1 MVARTFLF
9 FPLLYKIAPCKR
21 SSIVDWRF
29 PPYPGD
35 EGSLWNDEL
44 KCVDLFLP
52 LWKQFLL
59 IFICLVQL
67 SVSSSA
73 LHHSVWDGGGQ
84 LQLALKDAWQWQW
97 GHAMDAKGDGWT
109 FAALNSLCVCGH
121 ERGPAM
127 SSFWFWQFP
136 VVVWEITLGKTGWRT
151 QSNWPEFFFFSFLLC
166 RQN

>member
-9 FPLLYKIAPCKR
+9 SPLLYKIAPCKR

-67 SVSSSA
+67 SMSSSA
-73 LHHSVWDGGGQ
+73 LLSAPLCLGWWWAAPTGTQGCVAITVRPCYGCKRGWLNFCCPKFPLCLRPWTWSCNVKFLVLTVSCSCVRDYVGG
-84 LQLALKDAWQWQW
+84 
-97 GHAMDAKGDGWT
+97 
-109 FAALNSLCVCGH
+109 
-121 ERGPAM
+121 
-127 SSFWFWQFP
+127 
-136 VVVWEITLGKTGWRT
+136 
-151 QSNWPEFFFFSFLLC
+151 NWMKNTE
-166 RQN
+166 